1 LKSVIYLIV
10 ISFEFRIREI
20 IYTFKKKYPLKQTH
34 IVSNVK
40 INELAILLCFSI
52 CIVPFH
58 IIMYT
63 LTYKNITSIYI
74 DKKEQRDKRKYKNEF
89 IGTKP
94 TRRKM
99 LPY

>member
-1 LKSVIYLIV
+1 MKSVIYLIV

-20 IYTFKKKYPLKQTH
+20 IYTFKKKYPLKQKH

-40 INELAILLCFSI
+40 NNECFPI
-52 CIVPFH
+52 CIVPFD

-74 DKKEQRDKRKYKNEF
+74 DKTEQRDKPKYKNEF

-99 LPY
+99 LPYQNS